1 MFQKGNAYYAEWYDA
16 GKRYRRSFDNPQQA
30 NKFQSERR
38 AEVYAKKSQPSL
50 SIPPQPRGPQ
60 SLHAASTVVSIKSG
74 RCHQDGIVPHFAAV
88 QAKQRPLLQGGVALD
103 IQGYRSR

>member
-60 SLHAASTVVSIKSG
+60 SLHAASTVVSIKKLSKLS
-74 RCHQDGIVPHFAAV
+74 RPRRV
-88 QAKQRPLLQGGVALD
+88 AKHRK
-103 IQGYRSR
+103 ISKR